1 MVRVYSIPGCGP
13 CEIVKMMLRQKGVP
27 FEVVDLS
34 RDERARRI
42 AAELIGSPT
51 AGVVIEEEDGHLE
64 AIRAVSPASFA
75 RWYQGYLERRK
86 ANVS

>member
-13 CEIVKMMLRQKGVP
+13 CEIVKMMLRQKGIP

-34 RDERARRI
+34 RDEQARKI
-42 AAELIGSPT
+42 AAELVGSPT

-64 AIRAVSPASFA
+64 AIRAVSPITFR
-75 RWYQGYLERRK
+75 RWYQGYLERQAAR
-86 ANVS
+86 VS

>member
-13 CEIVKMMLRQKGVP
+13 CEIVKMMLRQEGVP

-34 RDERARRI
+34 KDERARRI
-42 AAELIGSPT
+42 AAELVGSPT

-64 AIRAVSPASFA
+64 AIRAVSPITFQ
-75 RWYQGYLERRK
+75 RWYQGYLERQAVR
-86 ANVS
+86 VS